1 MEPVSTPVTPAP
13 DAPVPP
19 VRQRW
24 RLVLAR
30 SAGAPRLA
38 GRELADLWDA
48 AIDSSG
54 LPVHRPA
61 GRVRARL
68 AFGAPIQLGIAA
80 ERELA
85 DLFLSELA
93 PVWRVR
99 DALANVMPEGWRLVD
114 LVDMWVG
121 GPALA
126 GLTVAADYWIELAG
140 EPDVAGLRAAAAQ
153 LLAADQLPRV
163 RTKGDRTVRYDLRP
177 LLADVSV
184 HPAAGRIALRVQ
196 TRFHP
201 TLGTGRPEEVVA
213 AIDDRVGVALQV
225 TRMVRERLVLSDG
238 WA

>member
-1 MEPVSTPVTPAP
+1 MEPVSAPVLPVP
-13 DAPVPP
+13 DPPVPP
-19 VRQRW
+19 ARQRW

-30 SAGAPRLA
+30 SADAQRLA

-54 LPVHRPA
+54 LPVHRPT

-80 ERELA
+80 EREPA

-93 PVWRVR
+93 PLWRVR
-99 DALANVMPEGWRLVD
+99 DALVSVMPEGWRLVD
-114 LVDMWVG
+114 LFDTWMG

-126 GLTVAADYWIELAG
+126 GLVVAADYRIELAG
-140 EPDVAGLRAAAAQ
+140 EPDLAELKAVAAQ
-153 LLAADQLPRV
+153 LLAASQLPRV
-163 RTKGDRTVRYDLRP
+163 RAKGDGTVRYDLRP
-177 LLADVSV
+177 LLADVSA
-184 HPAAGRIALRVQ
+184 HPAAGRIALRIR

-213 AIDDRVGVALQV
+213 AIDDRTEAVLEVA
-225 TRMVRERLVLSDG
+225 RIVRERLILSDG
-238 WA
+238 WT